1 MFILTKVL
9 TLIVIPLSL
18 SHDISKQELI
28 NNSFIQLLNL
38 IKNKSSL
45 DELTQT
51 HFNNCKNKI
60 NSMNYDKLYELFE
73 NSGKQI
79 SDIGNFWDCVARNFS
94 YHIININKKSLDIDN
109 KAIIFLRK
117 KYSDLG
123 LCIPNEC
130 NDILNDFINSEYF
143 KDIYSIKNTSI
154 FSYIPLSNGGKKK
167 QNHYNLEKTEIA
179 AIIFFALS

>member
-143 KDIYSIKNTSI
+143 KDIYSLKILPFSHI
-154 FSYIPLSNGGKKK
+154 FPY
-167 QNHYNLEKTEIA
+167 QTEEKRSK
-179 AIIFFALS
+179 IIII